1 MVVRKRLWQR
11 ASLVGYLLLLAACQ
25 DVTVEPQQEQ
35 GLALCKSDYQRC
47 IDPIFHTDI
56 NNNGLSCS
64 ASGCHNSA
72 TGSGGGFKV
81 FVSPALNSTQM
92 EQNFITAK
100 AFANLDQPVNSKL
113 LLEPLQGISA
123 ISGTHT
129 GGDIF
134 SNKNDLCYQAVLGW
148 ISNRVEQEDS
158 PSCGQCLPLE
168 LSRCGF

>member
-1 MVVRKRLWQR
+1 MVVRNGVWQR
-11 ASLVGYLLLLAACQ
+11 GLLLSLLGVLAACQ
-25 DVTVEPQQEQ
+25 DVTVEPQQQQ

-47 IDPIFHTDI
+47 VDPIFHTDI

-64 ASGCHNSA
+64 ASGCHNPA

-100 AFANLDQPVNSKL
+100 AFANLDNPVNSKL

-134 SNKNDLCYQAVLGW
+134 PNKGDLCYQAVLGW
-148 ISNRVEQEDS
+148 ISNRVEKEDS
-158 PSCGQCLPLE
+158 PRCGQCLPVE
-168 LSRCGF
+168 PSRCGF

>member
-1 MVVRKRLWQR
+1 MVVHKKSLLL
-11 ASLVGYLLLLAACQ
+11 SVLLMLVGCQ
-25 DVTVEPQQEQ
+25 EVTVEPLQEQ
-35 GLALCKSDYQRC
+35 GRALCRSDYQLC
-47 IDPIFHTDI
+47 VDPILHTDI

-64 ASGCHNSA
+64 ASGCHNPAS
-72 TGSGGGFKV
+72 GSGGGFKV
-81 FVSPALNSTQM
+81 FVSPAAVSTQM
-92 EQNFITAK
+92 ESNFVAAQ

-134 SNKNDLCYQAVLGW
+134 PNKNDLCYQAVLSW
-148 ISNRVEQEDS
+148 ITTRVEQQDS
-158 PSCGQCLPLE
+158 PRCGQCQPVE